1 MQDIRIGIVGMGHR
15 GRAWINTFK
24 RVKGAKVIA
33 LCEKIGPLLEEGL
46 KIADDSKVKG
56 YQDFEKMIKE
66 AGIDAVA
73 IVVEPENNADLVC
86 EALESGKHVI
96 CEVPLTY
103 TIKDC
108 WRIVLAVEKSGLK
121 FSMAEQVRY
130 SPYISAWKKMVEEKV
145 LGKILFAE
153 GQYIHGRTAERYWLD
168 TKTGK
173 QLTWEE
179 AKNNPHAKKS
189 RSWYMPHPILY
200 LPHELSPILKVLD
213 DRVKKVVCMGTR
225 KKSYYRENFPISD
238 IEVALMHTEKDTL
251 LRMVAAFNAP
261 TPMPYHWQ
269 HIMGTKGEVET
280 NRSLNDKMKIW
291 LADSFMNTKMDIDWE
306 YTPYQP
312 APPEAKG
319 TGHGDLDYYPLADF
333 VKSIK
338 EDTSPEMDVYKAAD
352 TAAPAILAGVSMD
365 KGSKPLQVPDFRP
378 NEERRVGEE
387 PDKMDIN

>member
-1 MQDIRIGIVGMGHR
+1 MKDLRIG
-15 GRAWINTFK
+15 T
-24 RVKGAKVIA
+24 KVVA

-46 KIADDSKVKG
+46 KITEDPQVKG

-66 AGIDAVA
+66 TGLDAVA

-86 EALESGKHVI
+86 KALELGKHVI

-121 FSMAEQVRY
+121 FEMAEQIRY
-130 SPYISAWKKMVEEKV
+130 SAYISAWKKMVEEGI
-145 LGKILFAE
+145 LGKIIFAE
-153 GQYIHGRTAERYWLD
+153 GQYLSGLASTRFWLD
-168 TKTGK
+168 AKTGK
-173 QLTWEE
+173 RLTWEE
-179 AKNNPHAKKS
+179 AKNNPNAKKS
-189 RSWYMPHPILY
+189 RIWHMSHPILY

-225 KKSYYRENFPISD
+225 KKSYYYEDFPVSD
-238 IEVALMHTEKDTL
+238 IEVALMHTEKDTV
-251 LRMVAAFNAP
+251 LRMAAGFNVP
-261 TPMPYHWQ
+261 TPTPHHWQ
-269 HIMGTKGEVET
+269 HIIGTHGEVET
-280 NRSLNDKMKIW
+280 NRSMNDKMKIW

-338 EDTSPEMDVYKAAD
+338 EDTSPEMDVYKACD

-365 KGSKPLQVPDFRP
+365 KGSKPLEVPDFRP
-378 NEERRVGEE
+378 NEERRAGEE
-387 PDKMDIN
+387 PNKIDII